1 MWVMYVQVQF
11 YKYGYYFDKASFPT
25 KYSGN
30 CKTFSHNTTPVALC
44 HLMLPVEGKDHTAVS
59 QSRHRG
65 SSCTALPML
74 NLGTRWEWER
84 DPVPTVSHE
93 AGWPPGLIWMGTERR
108 KSLASTG
115 FQTSNNP
122 AHGKP

>member
-1 MWVMYVQVQF
+1 
-11 YKYGYYFDKASFPT
+11 
-25 KYSGN
+25 
-30 CKTFSHNTTPVALC
+30 
-44 HLMLPVEGKDHTAVS
+44 MLPVKGKDHTTFS

-65 SSCTALPML
+65 REAVQLYSSTALPML

-84 DPVPTVSHE
+84 DPVSTVPHE
-93 AGWPPGLIWMGTERR
+93 AGWPPELIWMGMERG

-122 AHGKP
+122 AQGKPLHRLCYPRPTLFRKQ